1 MIILSQGTSNV
12 HYNFLLFSF
21 TYKVSRNADTYELP
35 SLACKN
41 FYKMAKMNDQL
52 MNISKMCPKSKVE
65 ADQDGNYKMITSPDK
80 FQCYQKIW
88 KRALT
93 MDNMEYVSIFF
104 FQSWGLATLEITRSI
119 LSQSE
124 PSCS

>member
-1 MIILSQGTSNV
+1 MLVSCLKIPLMCTTIL
-12 HYNFLLFSF
+12 FFFSF

-93 MDNMEYVSIFF
+93 MDNMEYVSNFF
-104 FQSWGLATLEITRSI
+104 FNAGVW
-119 LSQSE
+119 
-124 PSCS
+124 PP